1 MPIPSFKLPQ
11 QKIFLLLVIANIA
24 VYVWQVFSGVD
35 WNNPAL
41 ADLVKWGANVAPLTM
56 QGESWRLFTSM
67 FLHIGFLHIAL
78 NMYMLFLCGRIVER
92 AFGSINF
99 TLIYVISGLFGSLA
113 SALWYAHH
121 QVQTLDIYSPFPVM
135 TAHLQLLVSAGA
147 SGALMGITGA
157 FLAHWLVNWVV
168 HRDKADAVTLK
179 LYGAFAQVV
188 VINLVMGFTTQ
199 GVDNACHLGGV
210 VSGAIVGGLLAITP
224 SNAATSKR
232 FAISFAISLVSLSL
246 LYLGTHLTVSD
257 ELKQLKTQLFTEMQ
271 ELEKEKNLAAEKVR
285 IAAEIVADAKLAPK
299 PVDAK
304 TAAGEQID
312 LSQHLSKNTF
322 ISDMQL
328 SADGNTLV
336 ILAGELDNKLL
347 MVDLKTKKI
356 RGEIKGPLLT
366 FESENCQS
374 LMCEGKG
381 ADTVVLSP
389 DGRLAYVS
397 SMVQNAV
404 SVVDLKQQK
413 ILSNIPTGAFPRAMA
428 IAKNGKR
435 AYVANGVDN
444 SVSVLDLINNKAVGS
459 PIAMEGGTAENL
471 PFGHADGI
479 WLVNDDTQ
487 LWVLNAV
494 LNQIQVIDTATLK
507 TIKSIDLAESNF
519 RDAKVGADGHLW
531 IIGNN
536 GIEGLN
542 LTSAAFDKNI
552 PFSSSVSF
560 YDIATSAN
568 KNVVAIA
575 EDDGGYSQ
583 MYVHVIKTNTGKTI
597 GRYPIFGPSHP
608 VFSNDGKQIYVMS
621 HRSSGYDKPEDIKLI
636 ILNVDKTLEVNT
648 QEENL
653 PS

>member
-1 MPIPSFKLPQ
+1 MPKLSFKLPQ
-11 QKIFLLLVIANIA
+11 QKVFLLLVLANIA
-24 VYVWQVFSGVD
+24 VYVMQIVSGVD

-92 AFGSINF
+92 AFGSVNF
-99 TLIYVISGLFGSLA
+99 TLIYMISGLFGSLA

-121 QVQTLDIYSPFPVM
+121 QVQTIDIYSPFPEM
-135 TAHLQLLVSAGA
+135 TSHLQLLVSAGA

-157 FLAHWLVNWVV
+157 FLAHWLVN
-168 HRDKADAVTLK
+168 RDKADAVTLK

-188 VINLVMGFTTQ
+188 LINLVMGFTTQ

-224 SNAATSKR
+224 NNAATSKR
-232 FAISFAISLVSLSL
+232 FAISLAISLVSLSL
-246 LYLGTHLTVSD
+246 LYFGTHLTASD

-271 ELEKEKNLAAEKVR
+271 ELDKEKNVAAEKVR
-285 IAAEIVADAKLAPK
+285 IAAEIVADAKLAPI

-304 TAAGEQID
+304 TAAGSQMD
-312 LSQHLSKNTF
+312 LSQYLSKNAF
-322 ISDMQL
+322 ISDLKL
-328 SADGNTLV
+328 SADGKQLFILSGDLDNTLLV
-336 ILAGELDNKLL
+336 
-347 MVDLKTKKI
+347 VDTQTKQVVSTI
-356 RGEIKGPLLT
+356 QGPKQ
-366 FESENCQS
+366 EVSDGHCQS
-374 LMCEGKG
+374 GMCAGKG
-381 ADTVVLSP
+381 ADTVVLSA

-413 ILSNIPTGAFPRAMA
+413 IVSNIATGTFPRAMA
-428 IAKNGKR
+428 IAKNGQR

-444 SVSVLDLINNKAVGS
+444 SVSVLDLINNKAIGS
-459 PIAMEGGTAENL
+459 PIELDGGTAENL

-487 LWVLNAV
+487 LWALDAV

-507 TIKSIDLAESNF
+507 IMKIVQLTENYL

-531 IIGNN
+531 IIGKE

-542 LTSAAFDKNI
+542 LTSAAFDKSI
-552 PFSSSVSF
+552 AFSSSASV
-560 YDIATSAN
+560 YGIATSSN
-568 KNVVAIA
+568 KNLVAIA

-583 MYVHVIKTNTGKTI
+583 MYVHLIKTSTGKTV
-597 GRYPIFGPSHP
+597 GRYPVFGPNHA
-608 VFSNDGKQIYVMS
+608 VFSHDGKQIYVLS
-621 HRSSGYDKPEDIKLI
+621 HHSTGYDKPEDIQLV
-636 ILNVDKTLEVNT
+636 ILNVDKTLAVNT
-648 QEENL
+648 QDEN
-653 PS
+653 PSS